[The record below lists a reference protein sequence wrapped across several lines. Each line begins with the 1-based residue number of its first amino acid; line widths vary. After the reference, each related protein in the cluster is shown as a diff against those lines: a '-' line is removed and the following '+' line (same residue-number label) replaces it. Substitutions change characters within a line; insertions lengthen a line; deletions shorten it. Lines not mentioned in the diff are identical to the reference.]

1 MGKFKTKNFSASFHA
16 FKFSSVLDIFLFC
29 AILVLVTVYTVSI
42 LTAREEGRTSPPSK
56 AMRFDMHCHTK
67 EGSLDGKVTLEDEIA
82 RLKELGYDG
91 MLVSDHNSFKA
102 YRQYTRHTDRDEE
115 DDFVLLRGVEYDT
128 SDAGHILVIM
138 PTDTVSPILE
148 MRGLPVRLL
157 IEIVHSSHGIL
168 GPAHPCG
175 EKYLSLTN
183 CKYYHKHP
191 EVIDKF
197 DFAEVFNSCVTAEAN
212 EKAAALAAEHHLPG
226 TAGSDS
232 HKIDCLGLAYTD
244 FDQPIHNETELID
257 YIKGSP
263 HITCGG
269 SHYDGSTRDHLGV
282 FYDFLLW
289 LFYLYNRIGN
299 ERRRADRIAQL
310 DTMLAENP
318 TLFRR
323 LRKLVVG
330 GGWRDLV
337 AYRRD
342 RISFRS
348 WLNRSVFSAI
358 AEGEDPEDLSPQE
371 NDGTEEVPTQTEA
384 TSHKEASPRE
394 AETAKE
400 TPPQET
406 AEA

>member
-1 MGKFKTKNFSASFHA
+1 
-16 FKFSSVLDIFLFC
+16 
-29 AILVLVTVYTVSI
+29 
-42 LTAREEGRTSPPSK
+42 
-56 AMRFDMHCHTK
+56 MHCHTK
-67 EGSLDGKVTLEDEIA
+67 EGSLDGKVPLEDEIA

-102 YRQYTRHTDRDEE
+102 YRQYTRRTEKDEA
-115 DDFVLLRGVEYDT
+115 DDFVVLRGVEYDT

-197 DFAEVFNSCVTAEAN
+197 DFAEVFNSCVTAESN

-244 FDQPIHNETELID
+244 FDRPIHNETELID
-257 YIKGSP
+257 YIKDSP
-263 HITCGG
+263 CITCGG

-299 ERRRADRIAQL
+299 ERRRSDRVAQL
-310 DTMLAENP
+310 DAMLAENP

-323 LRKLVVG
+323 LRKLVRG
-330 GGWRDLV
+330 GGWRELV

-342 RISFRS
+342 RMSVRA
-348 WLNRSVFSAI
+348 WLNRSVFSGI
-358 AEGEDPEDLSPQE
+358 AEGGGEDSFLQEDDETEKTTSQE
-371 NDGTEEVPTQTEA
+371 NRKI
-384 TSHKEASPRE
+384 KEASTKKE
-394 AETAKE
+394 KKEEKAEKTS
-400 TPPQET
+400 PQK
-406 AEA
+406 AAQV